1 MKVENNNVIKY
12 LSPFSSSLMESQ
24 QLTVQLSG
32 IEDMDKRK
40 NQAQLDLLKDTVKNL
55 LTVINEVK

>member
-40 NQAQLDLLKDTVKNL
+40 NQAQVDLLKDTVKNL